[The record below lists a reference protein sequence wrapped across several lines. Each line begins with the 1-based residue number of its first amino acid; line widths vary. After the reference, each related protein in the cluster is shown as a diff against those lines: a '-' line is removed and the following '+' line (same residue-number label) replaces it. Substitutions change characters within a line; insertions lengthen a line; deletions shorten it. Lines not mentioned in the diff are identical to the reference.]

1 MKESITNWISKYDLP
16 LLAFAGM
23 TAGVFLLIFLLVAF
37 ETGQEILNALDG
49 GVAVGF

>member
-1 MKESITNWISKYDLP
+1 MKETIANFIKKYDLP

-23 TAGVFLLIFLLVAF
+23 AAGVFLLIFLLVAF
-37 ETGQEILNALDG
+37 ETGQEILNTLDG